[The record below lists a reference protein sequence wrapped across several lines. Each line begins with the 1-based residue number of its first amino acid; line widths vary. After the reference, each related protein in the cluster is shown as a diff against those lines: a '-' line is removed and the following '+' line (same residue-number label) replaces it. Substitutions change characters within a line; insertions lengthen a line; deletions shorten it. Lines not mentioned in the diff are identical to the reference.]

1 MKATLAILFAL
12 SLGMGCVMTPS
23 ITKEEMLAAERQR
36 YMGAWKSLYSSY
48 KAGAMKKKQYKIK
61 SDELVE
67 ISRVRLDYIFR
78 GQAHLINPYTYTSQ
92 PWRANLESRTR
103 GYTTPTVDERM
114 ERLRTETNIQAQ
126 ERQRENMERFNRQM
140 NSSIAD
146 SRRRDAERLKQ
157 NAASPYGPSFYKDK
171 NGLWRPRPR

>member
-1 MKATLAILFAL
+1 MGDEPRLA
-12 SLGMGCVMTPS
+12 
-23 ITKEEMLAAERQR
+23 R
-36 YMGAWKSLYSSY
+36 GAHGRGGRTFY
-48 KAGAMKKKQYKIK
+48 AIGHDAFFCKKMH
-61 SDELVE
+61 
-67 ISRVRLDYIFR
+67 R
-78 GQAHLINPYTYTSQ
+78 AQ

-157 NAASPYGPSFYKDK
+157 NAAAPFGPSFYKDK